1 MNKWLLL
8 LPLVLL
14 LACGDKKEEQE
25 TADNSAF
32 LPVASILRGQIKD
45 VDTSLYNIMKIE
57 TKNNVPETTHIRRD
71 EFKKYAADF
80 LALPDLTQ
88 KKWKGDYEEANYFDA
103 SLESFIHSYTARDE
117 DLETRKQE
125 VLTTQTPDGEL
136 HIKTIMADTFKEEK
150 GETIRKNMIWHLD
163 KRFQVITTRQ
173 KKNGTEEVEKL
184 QVIWNW
190 L

>member
-1 MNKWLLL
+1 MFI
-8 LPLVLL
+8 PVFLL
-14 LACGDKKEEQE
+14 LACGDKKDEG
-25 TADNSAF
+25 TVDNSAF

-57 TKNNVPETTHIRRD
+57 TKNDVPETTYIKRED
-71 EFKKYAADF
+71 FKKYAADF

-88 KKWKGDYEEANYFDA
+88 KKWKGDYDEANFYDA
-103 SLESFIHSYTARDE
+103 TLESFIHSYTAKDE

-125 VLTTQTPDGEL
+125 VLTNQSPDGQL
-136 HIKTIMADTFKEEK
+136 HIKTIMAETYEEEK
-150 GETIRKNMIWHLD
+150 GVTIRKNMIWHVD
-163 KRFQVITTRQ
+163 RRFQILTTRQ
-173 KKNGTEEVEKL
+173 KKNGPEEVEKL

>member
-1 MNKWLLL
+1 MKKWLIFI
-8 LPLVLL
+8 PVFLL
-14 LACGDKKEEQE
+14 LACGEDKEEE
-25 TADNSAF
+25 NAADNSAF

-57 TKNNVPETTHIRRD
+57 TKEKPETTFIKRE

-80 LALPDLTQ
+80 LSLPDLTQ
-88 KKWKGDYEEANYFDA
+88 KKWKGDYEEANFYDE
-103 SLESFIHSYTARDE
+103 SLESFIHSYTATDE

-125 VLTTQTPDGEL
+125 VLTTQSPDGQL
-136 HIKTIMADTFKEEK
+136 HIKTIMAETYEEEK
-150 GETIRKNMIWHLD
+150 GTAVRKNLIWHVD
-163 KRFQVITTRQ
+163 RRFQVITTRQ